1 MDENTKKKITW
12 GLRIFLAAFFL
23 FSAYAKIYPSANLAL
38 GTFEM
43 KQLVPMGFSE
53 GFASYFSRFI
63 IAAEFS
69 IGIGLLQPHFLKRF
83 VIPSAVAMLLLFTI
97 QLSYDWAAKGIQDDC
112 GCFGT
117 LMPLNTWESILKNIL
132 ALGLFAYLWKILH
145 DDNKERDHFTYPAL
159 IFTTIAMLMYAGAPI
174 QRAIE
179 TPVIAGNTTEVHSD
193 FADPEPKV
201 NPTDT
206 IQNTTSD
213 PTETGNDVSG
223 TPEPVEP
230 PKPKGPPHVESK
242 FSDFPAY
249 IPPGIKVDEGR
260 KILCFFAPG
269 CEHCQATVKKLTEM
283 RSEIPNMPPMHI
295 VFMDEEV
302 NLIPKFFEIAGREYS
317 YTVATVT
324 DFWKMLDFSRDTP
337 GVCYL
342 YNGNI
347 MYFADGINEKEF
359 KKADLKKALAKE
371 K

>member
-1 MDENTKKKITW
+1 MDERTKKKIIW

-53 GFASYFSRFI
+53 GFAAYFSRFI

-83 VIPSAVAMLLLFTI
+83 VIPMAVAMLLLFTI
-97 QLSYDWAAKGIQDDC
+97 QLGYDWATKGIQDDC
-112 GCFGT
+112 GCFGK
-117 LMPLNTWESILKNIL
+117 LMPLNTWESILKNVL
-132 ALGLFAYLWKILH
+132 AIGLFAYMWKIMD
-145 DDNKERDHFTYPAL
+145 DDNKETDHFTFPAL
-159 IFTTIAMLMYAGAPI
+159 IFTTVALLMYAGAPI
-174 QRAIE
+174 QH
-179 TPVIAGNTTEVHSD
+179 PVDVAYVAGNTTEVHSD
-193 FADPEPKV
+193 FADPEPEADVVDTLQV
-201 NPTDT
+201 NPVDT
-206 IQNTTSD
+206 LA
-213 PTETGNDVSG
+213 TEDNNQEN
-223 TPEPVEP
+223 PEPVEP
-230 PKPKGPPHVESK
+230 PKPKGPAHVKSK

-249 IPPGIKVDEGR
+249 IPLGVKVDDGR
-260 KILCFFAPG
+260 KIICFFAPG
-269 CEHCQATVKKLTEM
+269 CEHCQRAAKELTEM
-283 RSEIPNMPPMHI
+283 RNEIPNMPPMHI

-317 YTVATVT
+317 HTVAPVT
-324 DFWKMLDFSRDTP
+324 EFWKMLDFSRDTP

-359 KKADLKKALAKE
+359 KKADLKKVLSKE
-371 K
+371 